1 MTDELKF
8 PDPSDRRG
16 ARDKDALDDRAA
28 RLIRAA
34 YRPPVA
40 SGEAENAYWDAI
52 ERRIMARVASAGPAQ
67 SDQGWVSVLGGWA
80 QVGLVAAA
88 ALFATAG
95 LVSTRF
101 AEPDEQLAYES
112 VVTTTPEALFAPA
125 QLMTSSDQSVQ
136 RDAALQYVLSY

>member
-8 PDPSDRRG
+8 PDPGERPG
-16 ARDKDALDDRAA
+16 ARDKDALDERAA

-52 ERRIMARVASAGPAQ
+52 ERRIMARVSTAGWTQAEP
-67 SDQGWVSVLGGWA
+67 GWWSVLGGWA

-101 AEPDEQLAYES
+101 ADSDDQVAYES
-112 VVTTTPEALFAPA
+112 IVSSTPDALYAPA
-125 QLMTSSDQSVQ
+125 QLVTSSDQSVQ

>member
-8 PDPSDRRG
+8 PDPFDRRG
-16 ARDKDALDDRAA
+16 AHDKDALDERTAQ
-28 RLIRAA
+28 LIRDA

-40 SGEAENAYWDAI
+40 AGEAENAYWSTL
-52 ERRIMARVASAGPAQ
+52 ERRIMARAASPDQAQ
-67 SDQGWVSVLGGWA
+67 GDQGWVSVLGGWA

-95 LVSTRF
+95 LLSTRF
-101 AEPDEQLAYES
+101 AESEEQLAYES
-112 VVTTTPEALFAPA
+112 VVTSTPEALSAPA

>member
-34 YRPPVA
+34 YGPPVA
-40 SGEAENAYWDAI
+40 SGEAENAYWDVL
-52 ERRIMARVASAGPAQ
+52 ERRIMARVASAGLAQ

-101 AEPDEQLAYES
+101 ADTEEQVAYES
-112 VVTTTPEALFAPA
+112 VVTPTPEALSAPA
-125 QLMTSSDQSVQ
+125 QLMTSSDQSMQ